1 VASNVASGSGYGKKS
16 DEDIVNEFL
25 DSIVRKTVLID

>member
-1 VASNVASGSGYGKKS
+1 MQVGATARKS
-16 DEDIVNEFL
+16 DEEIVNEYL